1 LLYLKKY
8 RHFIYFQAL
17 LFLFLFPALSHAFD
31 AGLFRTL
38 PADTPRLGVLRA
50 VNSSFYSRLKP
61 NAALVRDY
69 SVEHA
74 RVLTSV
80 TDLELGLPGRLALT
94 VSLPYSADLF
104 TQHDRHGYKG
114 GAGDISAGFRF
125 SKVGSEGTGDRFGF
139 GARVLI
145 PEKIGYGREPLGFRT
160 FSTGESGYALESSAL
175 LRGRFADWHL
185 TAALYRFPGAPDLP
199 GSDPDEMVYD
209 TGFGYR
215 AIGKGDATGFA
226 PTLFLDQLQI
236 SAGSAIPLRP
246 GIMGILELHAAS
258 FLESPKRETILRLTP
273 GIRLGSPE
281 SVNAALGLDFG
292 LSGPVPRTSFVFKL
306 AIPSFSP
313 REIGRG
319 LGLSGRPTVEQRV
332 RSKNALVAVK
342 DFSGSGKTLFDDRG
356 LRDAFQNA
364 LGALEVVN
372 VVPNERVD
380 HALRQEAL
388 VPVKDSPRNLGVRIG
403 ANYLIA
409 AEILSYRSARTA
421 RFTIPF
427 LVRFPMTSFTLAA
440 RAKVT
445 DLASGETHDLG
456 IISATLMKER
466 GVLFFPTGPSS
477 DLRYFSEP
485 ETRALER
492 ELANRWVDA
501 LNTRIFERLDLFQ
514 WEPKRTDSRQA
525 GSGG

>member
-1 LLYLKKY
+1 MKKHALIFCILLLLY
-8 RHFIYFQAL
+8 
-17 LFLFLFPALSHAFD
+17 PAFSHAFD

-50 VNSSFYSRLKP
+50 VNSSFYSRIQP
-61 NAALVRDY
+61 NAVLIRDY

-74 RVLTSV
+74 RVLTSI
-80 TDLELGLPGRLALT
+80 TDLELGLPGNLALT

-104 TQHDRHGYKG
+104 SQHDKKGYKG
-114 GAGDISAGFRF
+114 GAGDVSAGFRF
-125 SKVGSEGTGDRFGF
+125 SMAGSEGTGDRFGF
-139 GARVLI
+139 GARFLI

-160 FSTGESGYALESSAL
+160 FSTGESGYALESSA
-175 LRGRFADWHL
+175 RIQGRLADWHA
-185 TAALYRFPGAPDLP
+185 TAALYRFPGAPELP
-199 GSDPDEMVYD
+199 GADPAEIMYD

-215 AIGKGDATGFA
+215 AIGKSDPTGFA
-226 PTLFLDQLQI
+226 PTLFLDQLHL
-236 SAGSAIPLRP
+236 SAGGALPLRH
-246 GIMGILELHAAS
+246 GIMGILEFHAAS
-258 FLESPKRETILRLTP
+258 FLESPKREAILRLTP

-281 SVNAALGLDFG
+281 GMNAAFGLDIG

-319 LGLSGRPTVEQRV
+319 FGLSGRASVEQQM
-332 RSKNALVAVK
+332 RSRNALVAVK

-356 LRDAFQNA
+356 LRSAFQNA
-364 LGALEVVN
+364 LGALEMVK
-372 VVPNERVD
+372 VVPGEQVD
-380 HALRQEAL
+380 RAFRQEAL

-403 ANYLIA
+403 ANFLID
-409 AEILSYRSARTA
+409 AEILSYRSIRAS
-421 RFTIPF
+421 RFSIPW
-427 LVRFPMTSFTLAA
+427 LVRFPTTSFVLTA

-445 DLASGETHDLG
+445 NLAGGETHDLG
-456 IISATLMKER
+456 IISATLVKER

-485 ETRALER
+485 ETRILER

-501 LNTRIFERLDLFQ
+501 FNTRIFERLDLFE
-514 WEPKRTDSRQA
+514 WEPKRTDRRQA